1 MFLFLNDDFY
11 KKLEY
16 YHFCFYFRIPLKRA
30 HPSIY
35 DWQTGRDMLP
45 SLWSCSFH
53 DVDNMRHFF
62 KERLLVIALLIG
74 SMMMLSSCNTIEGM
88 LRYIT
93 SLPGNLFNAIA
104 P

>member
-1 MFLFLNDDFY
+1 
-11 KKLEY
+11 
-16 YHFCFYFRIPLKRA
+16 
-30 HPSIY
+30 
-35 DWQTGRDMLP
+35 
-45 SLWSCSFH
+45 
-53 DVDNMRHFF
+53 MRHFF